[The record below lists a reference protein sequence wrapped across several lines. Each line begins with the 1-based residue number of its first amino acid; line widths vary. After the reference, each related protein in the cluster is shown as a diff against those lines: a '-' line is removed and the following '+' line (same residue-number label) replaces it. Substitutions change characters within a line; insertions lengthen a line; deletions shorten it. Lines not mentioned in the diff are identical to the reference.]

1 VNLRKM
7 PAKKSAKFLI
17 LLLTSMLI
25 ATVSA
30 EVYNYMY
37 IQGSGVASTTKGL
50 KWELGAV
57 GQYPSGTT
65 IDGFTV
71 KDLNFSVAGSPIN
84 YTDCLHIV
92 NQDGEAHNFTLRTK
106 KSWGG
111 WSDYTEFNLVVFNAT
126 TGGTQQD
133 VLDLM
138 TVNAQTGIMTIPAG
152 PSTTWRILVEIVPIA
167 SPTGT
172 QAFFEVEL
180 EYISSA

>member
-1 VNLRKM
+1 MNLRKM
-7 PAKKSAKFLI
+7 PLKKSAKFLT

-30 EVYNYMY
+30 QVYNYMY
-37 IQGSGVASTTKGL
+37 IQGSGVASTAKGL
-50 KWELGAV
+50 KWELGA
-57 GQYPSGTT
+57 QYPSGTS

-71 KDLNFSVAGSPIN
+71 KNLNFSVAGSPIN
-84 YTDCLHIV
+84 YTDCLRIK
-92 NQDGEAHNFTLRTK
+92 NQDAGEAHNFTLRTK

-126 TGGTQQD
+126 SGGTQQD

-138 TVNAQTGIMTIPAG
+138 TVDAQTGIMTIPA
-152 PSTTWRILVEIVPIA
+152 SATWRILVEIVPIA

-172 QAFFEVEL
+172 EAFFEVEL